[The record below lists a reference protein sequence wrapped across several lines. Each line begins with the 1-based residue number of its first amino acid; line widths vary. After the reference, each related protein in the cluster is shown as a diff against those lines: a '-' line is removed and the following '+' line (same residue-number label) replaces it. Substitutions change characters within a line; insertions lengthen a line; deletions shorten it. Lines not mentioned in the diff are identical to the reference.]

1 MELSMRSTWLRAVR
15 FKIGLIILL
24 GMGMVISCGG
34 EGWCAV
40 RDDSSS
46 QAALLDNLFVKG
58 GFPQRDRVVTAG
70 ARPITL
76 PKRTK
81 RVIVTAPGRLSQP
94 DTEYVL
100 EQDLTADGTGFSI
113 EASGVTL
120 NLNGHTLTYLD
131 KPALTA
137 VFGVHIPGYHR
148 KDITIANGRI
158 LQGAGAAATKVSC
171 PVIYD
176 YDASGIEIG
185 GLEMVYQT
193 PDTSGI
199 LLHWVSDA
207 RIHDN
212 TITDQG
218 SIVTNRHQ
226 GVAVIEANRG
236 GKSMRH
242 TVTGNLIKGARHN
255 GIRAGAKSEIR
266 GNDISIDSRVT
277 NSCGISAAGVISQ
290 NRIIGGGVHP
300 IGIWPGSNVKVV
312 DNYVEVQ
319 NTRRGDEYGDT
330 GAACLRMTW
339 GNDNVEV
346 MNNTFILHAGI
357 NNKGGEVKSW
367 GRALWVGLP
376 KPEQKA
382 LFHDNLIVATNN
394 DGTSK
399 AAAIAVVCLN
409 ESPRLVFRRNTVV
422 SNWSTVL
429 LADSYGHAAGYA
441 RFEDNRLIGLNDRG
455 GFKTIRSQYSDNAS
469 TAVLINNVFE
479 GAASADDL
487 DLEFA
492 GKGIKELAFG
502 WHLNAAITNA
512 GKPLAGAKVQI
523 IDNAGAT
530 VFDGVSDQQGN
541 VVVDL
546 VSYLRTNQSRA
557 TSAKKAVANKDE
569 KGSRVEKTPHT
580 LRVTSGERVIEKNVL
595 LQGNTTIEIAF

>member
-1 MELSMRSTWLRAVR
+1 MRSTWLRAVR
-15 FKIGLIILL
+15 FKICLMILL
-24 GMGMVISCGG
+24 GMGMAISCGG
-34 EGWCAV
+34 EGWC
-40 RDDSSS
+40 SSS
-46 QAALLDNLFVKG
+46 GDSTSQTVILNKLFAHG
-58 GFPQRDRVVTAG
+58 SFPRRDMAVTTG
-70 ARPITL
+70 ARTITL
-76 PKRTK
+76 PQRSKRMIITE
-81 RVIVTAPGRLSQP
+81 PGTLSQS

-100 EQDLTADGTGFSI
+100 DHDVTVDGTAFTI

-120 NLNGHTLTYLD
+120 NLNGHTLTYLN
-131 KPALTA
+131 KPALTS
-137 VFGVHIPGYHR
+137 VFGVYIPGYHR

-158 LQGAGAAATKVSC
+158 VQGDGAANTKVSC

-185 GLEMVYQT
+185 GLEIVYQT

-199 LLHWVSDA
+199 LLHWANDA

-236 GKSMRH
+236 GRGARY
-242 TVTGNLIKGARHN
+242 TITGNLIKGARHN
-255 GIRAGAKSEIR
+255 GIRAGKESEIS
-266 GNDISIDSRVT
+266 GNDIIIDSRVT
-277 NSCGISAAGVISQ
+277 NSCGISAAGVISH

-300 IGIWPGSNVKVV
+300 IGIWPGSSVKVA

-346 MNNTFILHAGI
+346 MNNSFILHAGAS
-357 NNKGGEVKSW
+357 NKNGGVKSW

-409 ESPRLVFRRNTVV
+409 ESPHLVFRHNTVV

-441 RFEDNRLIGLNDRG
+441 RFVDNRFIGLNDHG

-469 TAVLINNVFE
+469 TGVFINNIFE
-479 GAASADDL
+479 GAASADDV

-492 GKGIKELAFG
+492 GKGLKELAFG
-502 WHLNAAITNA
+502 WRLNAAITEA
-512 GKPLAGAKVQI
+512 GKPLVAANVKITDASGV
-523 IDNAGAT
+523 T
-530 VFDGVSDQQGN
+530 VFEGVSGQQGN
-541 VVVDL
+541 VAADL
-546 VSYLRTNQSRA
+546 ITYLLTNQSR
-557 TSAKKAVANKDE
+557 TRSAKNAVAKKDE
-569 KGSRVEKTPHT
+569 KGSRVDKTPHT
-580 LRVTSGERVIEKNVL
+580 LRVAYGEQVIEKNVL
-595 LQGNTTIEIAF
+595 LQGNTNIEIAF